1 MFTTEESAVAR
12 QQGQQ
17 SHNKKP
23 VKELPLPPDFV
34 WGAATAAYQIE
45 GGANADGKGLS
56 IWDIY
61 SHLEPSRT
69 AGDNGDIACDHYYRY
84 MDDVS
89 LLQSYGVDV
98 YRFSI
103 SWSRLIPLGGR
114 NDPINENGI
123 AFYNRLIDALI
134 ARGITPSVSLYHW
147 DLPQGLYDRY
157 VGMLNTN
164 EFRADFEHYARLCFS
179 RFGDRVK
186 QWVTFNEP
194 YVIAVYGYQSGVLAP
209 GHSIANGND
218 ANTEPWRVG
227 HSIIVSHAAVVEVY
241 TTEFQSSQ
249 GGEISIVLNGDFYE
263 PYDAASE
270 KDKAAAQRRMEF
282 YIAWWAD
289 PIYLGT
295 DYPASM
301 RAYLHDRLPQFS
313 AEERALLQRTAKLNT
328 FYGMNHYTSQYA
340 RDRGTQQPPEADV
353 TGNVDELSHNSE
365 GVEIGPLSGI
375 SWLRVTEEQFRK
387 LLNWIWKRYGRRIF
401 VTENGCPCPGESDM
415 TVDEAVDD
423 QFRIRYFG
431 LYLDAISRAIYEDG
445 VEVAGY
451 YAWSLMDNYEWSLG
465 YGPRFGITHVD
476 YKTLVRTPK
485 RSATY
490 LGNTFSERR
499 SKEQRPNL

>member
-1 MFTTEESAVAR
+1 MFTAEESAVAR
-12 QQGQQ
+12 QQSQQ
-17 SHNKKP
+17 SRNKKP
-23 VKELPLPPDFV
+23 VQELPLPPDFV

-45 GGANADGKGLS
+45 GGANADGKGPS
-56 IWDIY
+56 IWD
-61 SHLEPSRT
+61 
-69 AGDNGDIACDHYYRY
+69 
-84 MDDVS
+84 
-89 LLQSYGVDV
+89 
-98 YRFSI
+98 
-103 SWSRLIPLGGR
+103 
-114 NDPINENGI
+114 
-123 AFYNRLIDALI
+123 
-134 ARGITPSVSLYHW
+134 
-147 DLPQGLYDRY
+147 
-157 VGMLNTN
+157 
-164 EFRADFEHYARLCFS
+164 FRADFEHYARLCFS

-227 HSIIVSHAAVVEVY
+227 HSIIVSHAAAIDIY
-241 TTEFQSSQ
+241 TTEFQPSQ

-263 PYDAASE
+263 SYDAASE

-301 RAYLHDRLPQFS
+301 RGYLQDRLPQFS
-313 AEERALLQRTAKLNT
+313 AEERALLQRTAKMNT

-353 TGNVDELSHNSE
+353 TGN
-365 GVEIGPLSGI
+365 
-375 SWLRVTEEQFRK
+375 FRK

-401 VTENGCPCPGESDM
+401 VTENGCPCPGESNM

-423 QFRIRYFG
+423 QFRVRYFG

-445 VEVAGY
+445 VKVAGY

-485 RSATY
+485 KSATY
-490 LGNTFSERR
+490 LGNTLRERR
-499 SKEQRPNL
+499 SKGQKPNL